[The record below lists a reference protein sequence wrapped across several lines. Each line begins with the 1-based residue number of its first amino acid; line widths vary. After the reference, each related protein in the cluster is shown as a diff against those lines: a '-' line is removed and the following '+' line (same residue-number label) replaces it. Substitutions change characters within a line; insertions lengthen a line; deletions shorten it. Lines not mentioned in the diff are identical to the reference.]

1 MVLKFNMLRTQNT
14 SLLRS
19 EIFHNNLLLRD
30 LTLVPSFSRAPAP
43 RGGGR
48 NSWSEPST
56 PGTHSF
62 HAASSI
68 NNLGSKLI
76 PQAHKRLT
84 IEDANLIAF
93 LLSTREIILHL
104 GEGVGGALWDLQ
116 DSWTAWNTCPSLYL
130 EGQHASRW
138 HSGSV
143 GISENAE
150 GGSTQHGATMVA
162 TMLP

>member
-43 RGGGR
+43 LGGGVGGG
-48 NSWSEPST
+48 SWSEPST

-76 PQAHKRLT
+76 PRAHKRLT
-84 IEDANLIAF
+84 REDANLIAF
-93 LLSTREIILHL
+93 LLSTREIILHS
-104 GEGVGGALWDLQ
+104 GERVGGCTLWDLQ

-150 GGSTQHGATMVA
+150 GGSTQHGH
-162 TMLP
+162 